1 MLLPGGMFLGNV
13 QRGEIVI
20 VGFDVRPLG
29 DGKSHLGKNRDDL
42 FDGAR
47 QRMQPCFCLGTR
59 RQADIDRLGGKP
71 RIQRGA
77 GQGGLTGLDGG
88 RYAVLHLV
96 QRLAGD
102 LALFRVHAAELAHH
116 QRDAAFLAK
125 RVDAHGFKGVGGV
138 GGLDRA
144 QDFR

>member
-1 MLLPGGMFLGNV
+1 
-13 QRGEIVI
+13 
-20 VGFDVRPLG
+20 
-29 DGKSHLGKNRDDL
+29 
-42 FDGAR
+42 
-47 QRMQPCFCLGTR
+47 MQPCFCLGTR

-77 GQGGLTGLDGG
+77 RQGGLTGLDGG
-88 RYAVLHLV
+88 RDAVLHLV

-102 LALFRVHAAELAHH
+102 LALFRVHAAEFAHH

-125 RVDAHGFKGVGGV
+125 RADAHRFKGVGGV